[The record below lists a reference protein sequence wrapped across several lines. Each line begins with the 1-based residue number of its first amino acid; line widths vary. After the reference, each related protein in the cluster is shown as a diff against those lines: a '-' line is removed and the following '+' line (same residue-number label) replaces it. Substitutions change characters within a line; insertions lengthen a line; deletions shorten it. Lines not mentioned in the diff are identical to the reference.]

1 MTHYDEDKESFRCEH
16 GKVRGG
22 TSWPCEVCGRAELT
36 QLRADNARAAKRPL
50 QVVCERCGTSTYRWP
65 DQSLWCEICSHGLIS
80 RLTAQRDRLLA
91 AAKRALNYGE
101 NVAKSEGVYFDE
113 DGDLEAI
120 QRAIAECEG
129 KP

>member
-36 QLRADNARAAKRPL
+36 QLREDFR
-50 QVVCERCGTSTYRWP
+50 YRLKKAEEYWGMV
-65 DQSLWCEICSHGLIS
+65 IK
-80 RLTAQRDRLLA
+80 LTAQRDRLLA
-91 AAKRALNYGE
+91 ACKAALNYAE
-101 NVAKSEGVYFDE
+101 NVASHEGAYFDY
-113 DGDLEAI
+113 GDDLSVIRA
-120 QRAIAECEG
+120 AIAECEG